1 MIKRITFEGF
11 KDATISVT
19 ISNDGVEI
27 MTNRGNKIDTMFL
40 YWDEWNKVATAVEE
54 AIKKKHKF
62 KFSGRSRGCKFL
74 FLGRHRECTPFMFMC
89 RRRRIGGGVRKW

>member
-1 MIKRITFEGF
+1 MKEKEAMKQIAFESA

-40 YWDEWNKVATAVEE
+40 YWDEWDKIVVGVKEAVKEND
-54 AIKKKHKF
+54 
-62 KFSGRSRGCKFL
+62 R
-74 FLGRHRECTPFMFMC
+74 REST
-89 RRRRIGGGVRKW
+89 

>member
-1 MIKRITFEGF
+1 MKEKEAMKQITFEST

-40 YWDEWNKVATAVEE
+40 YWDEWGKIVAAVEE
-54 AIKKKHKF
+54 AI
-62 KFSGRSRGCKFL
+62 G
-74 FLGRHRECTPFMFMC
+74 E
-89 RRRRIGGGVRKW
+89 